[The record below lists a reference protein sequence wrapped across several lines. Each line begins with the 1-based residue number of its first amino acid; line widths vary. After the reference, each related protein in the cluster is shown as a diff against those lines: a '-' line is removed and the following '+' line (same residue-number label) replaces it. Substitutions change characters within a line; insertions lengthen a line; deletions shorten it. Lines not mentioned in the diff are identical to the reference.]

1 MVFFIADTH
10 FGHKNVLKLYDRPF
24 ETIRWF
30 SCFITQESF
39 IWFRLFLFPKNRK
52 EETIRTVTK
61 DGVLAALLIHTQNT
75 QTKYSK
81 IVKQNT
87 PKYSNSALQTVAY
100 ML

>member
-39 IWFRLFLFPKNRK
+39 IWFRLFLFPKKQKGGNN
-52 EETIRTVTK
+52 IAFF
-61 DGVLAALLIHTQNT
+61 VLFQ
-75 QTKYSK
+75 
-81 IVKQNT
+81 KQRVS
-87 PKYSNSALQTVAY
+87 YIIE
-100 ML
+100 